1 MLVVLFRTAKYAT
14 THFWR
19 NLWISLVTV
28 FILTLTLFIVSFV
41 ATLNLVADQAIES
54 IQEKID
60 IDFYFKQSVKEND
73 VLESKIFLESL
84 PEVKQVRYI
93 SKAEALQS
101 FTEEHADEPNIQ
113 EALAAMDDNPLPATL
128 SVQAHELSQYE
139 TVVNQFESSD
149 YAILVE
155 QKNFSDHQLIIDR
168 VSFLTKR
175 AYQGGIIISAIFV
188 IISLVMMYNTI
199 RIAIYSHRE
208 ELGIMKLVGATNWF
222 VRSPFIIES
231 LLYALFASALS
242 LVLLSALVFSL
253 APYVNGFFTGYNFS
267 LNLFFINNVWLIII
281 GQVLFSAVLAVGSTM
296 LAMSRYLK
304 V

>member
-1 MLVVLFRTAKYAT
+1 MFVALYRTAKYAS

-19 NLWISLVTV
+19 NLWISLVTI

-60 IDFYFKQSVKEND
+60 IDFYFKQSVKESD
-73 VLESKIFLESL
+73 VLAAKIFLESVL
-84 PEVKQVRYI
+84 EVKQVRYI
-93 SKAEALQS
+93 SKAEALQR
-101 FTEEHADEPNIQ
+101 FTEEHTGDADIQ
-113 EALAAMDDNPLPATL
+113 AALAALDDNPLPATL
-128 SVQAHELSQYE
+128 SVQAYELNQYQ
-139 TVVNQFESSD
+139 TIVDQFEASD
-149 YAILVE
+149 YAVLVE

-168 VSFLTKR
+168 LSFLTKR
-175 AYQGGIIISAIFV
+175 AYQSGIIVSIIFV
-188 IISLVMMYNTI
+188 LISVIMMYNTI

-222 VRSPFIIES
+222 IRAPFILES
-231 LLYALFASALS
+231 LIYALIASTASLAL
-242 LVLLSALVFSL
+242 LAAIVFSL

-267 LNLFFINNVWLIII
+267 LNLFFINNLWLIVV
-281 GQVLFSAVLAVGSTM
+281 GQLLFSTILAIGSSM
-296 LAMSRYLK
+296 LSIGRYLR